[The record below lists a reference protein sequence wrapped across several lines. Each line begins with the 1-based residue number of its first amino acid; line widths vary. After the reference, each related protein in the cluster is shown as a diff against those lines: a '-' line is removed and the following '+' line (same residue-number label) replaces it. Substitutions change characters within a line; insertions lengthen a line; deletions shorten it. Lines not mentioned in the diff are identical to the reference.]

1 MDPSPFV
8 ERDLEHDAE
17 EFIVS
22 WARELPKTHAFEMA
36 IHLASAPLLEN
47 SAEVQSAVQH
57 YFATRAE
64 MKLREF
70 RLLMRR
76 GHVSLTIGLVFLSV
90 CLIAGGLA
98 ANLGHTAAAVLAREG
113 LIIAGWVAM
122 WRPLEIYLYEWWP
135 VREEWKILQR
145 LAQMHVRLIQAH
157 VPEKALRSTESSTAD

>member
-76 GHVSLTIGLVFLSV
+76 GHVSLTIELVFLSV
-90 CLIAGGLA
+90 CLIASGLT
-98 ANLGHTAAAVLAREG
+98 ANLGHTAAQYSRAKDLS
-113 LIIAGWVAM
+113 LQAGSQCGDHLKSTFTNGGRFERSGRSCSDW
-122 WRPLEIYLYEWWP
+122 
-135 VREEWKILQR
+135 
-145 LAQMHVRLIQAH
+145 
-157 VPEKALRSTESSTAD
+157 LRCTCG

>member
-1 MDPSPFV
+1 
-8 ERDLEHDAE
+8 
-17 EFIVS
+17 
-22 WARELPKTHAFEMA
+22 MA

-90 CLIAGGLA
+90 CLIASGLA
-98 ANLGHTAAAVLAREG
+98 A
-113 LIIAGWVAM
+113 I
-122 WRPLEIYLYEWWP
+122 
-135 VREEWKILQR
+135 
-145 LAQMHVRLIQAH
+145 
-157 VPEKALRSTESSTAD
+157 